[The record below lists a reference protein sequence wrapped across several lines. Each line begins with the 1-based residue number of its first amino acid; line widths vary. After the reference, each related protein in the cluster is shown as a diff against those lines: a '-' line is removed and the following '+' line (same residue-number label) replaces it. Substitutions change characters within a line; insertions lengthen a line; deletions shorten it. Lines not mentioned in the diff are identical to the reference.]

1 MASKQPQ
8 QQQQQPKGDDE
19 TAASPVVVYPVVETF
34 THGERGV
41 TRYTYENGT
50 VRVDH

>member
-1 MASKQPQ
+1 MASKQQPQ
-8 QQQQQPKGDDE
+8 QPPNKTTE
-19 TAASPVVVYPVVETF
+19 EAPASSSVVYPVVEKF
-34 THGERGV
+34 TYGERVV